1 MAKAKKPT
9 DAQSELIEAC
19 EILTKAIPTDR
30 DGVEHVAIPKAMIDK
45 ALSKIKRVLTAS

>member
-9 DAQSELIEAC
+9 DA
-19 EILTKAIPTDR
+19 KAIPTDR